1 MTAYPETSALVLAAA
16 RDGMTSTADN
26 ITATSPLCRAL
37 AGALRAMADH
47 KPMGRW
53 GADDLRDLADTL
65 AAMPTGDA
73 VKATARGRAML
84 AEHRPTSIIL
94 TTSAGTWAHDAFRA
108 LRGAGRFHI
117 SGFDVPCTVVEDGI
131 AGAVLITLGPSGWRS
146 NIIEAL
152 TARGA
157 TIRIGDVA
165 EIPVSMTTANYL
177 VPDNAAAAPDP
188 ARPPLVPAGP
198 NAEMDRA
205 WLADLAEFIRLR
217 DAAAVADD
225 LGDSSDLD
233 DDAGDYAV
241 AVARGL
247 AERVQAGDIT
257 LPPPAADDDDDDTT
271 GGQ

>member
-16 RDGMTSTADN
+16 RDGMTAAAD

-65 AAMPTGDA
+65 AAMPTADA
-73 VKATARGRAML
+73 VKATAHGRAML

-131 AGAVLITLGPSGWRS
+131 AGAVLITLAPSGWRS
-146 NIIEAL
+146 SIIEAL

-198 NAEMDRA
+198 NADMDIALLR
-205 WLADLAEFIRLR
+205 DLAGFIQ
-217 DAAAVADD
+217 AWTASEAADD
-225 LGDSSDLD
+225 PGDSSDLA

-247 AERVQAGDIT
+247 AERVQAGDIA
-257 LPPPAADDDDDDTT
+257 LPPPADDDDTT